1 MKPLESDSEH
11 RKPWSPPIFRW
22 AGSKRKLVPILLKHC
37 PSNYGRYIEPFA
49 GSACLFFALKPKKAI
64 LGDINEELLRA
75 YNTIRNHPKMVA
87 RAAKVIPN
95 SKEMYYKTRNTDPDM
110 LNPVD
115 RAARFVYLNRFC
127 FNGVYRVNKRG
138 QFNVPRGYRTG
149 QIQDESMFYHYS
161 LLLRAVEFHIGD
173 FEKCLQDTQK
183 NDFLY
188 LDPPYATNGRRR
200 AGEYGNNCFESKDI
214 IRLVK
219 ILKQIDK
226 IGARFLLSYAN
237 TSELANLL
245 PSWTCNKL
253 LIRRH
258 VAGFAKHR
266 VTVKEVI
273 ISNF

>member
-22 AGSKRKLVPILLKHC
+22 AGSKKKLVPILLKHC

-49 GSACLFFALKPKKAI
+49 GSACLFFALKPKKVI
-64 LGDINEELLRA
+64 LGDINEELLHA
-75 YNTIRNHPKMVA
+75 YNTIRNHPKIVA
-87 RAAKVIPN
+87 RAAKAIPN
-95 SKEMYYKTRNTDPDM
+95 SKVMYYKIRNTDPNI

-149 QIQDESMFYHYS
+149 QIQDESMFYRYS
-161 LLLRAVEFHIGD
+161 LLLRSVEFRIGD

-188 LDPPYATNGRRR
+188 LDPPYATNGHRRT
-200 AGEYGNNCFESKDI
+200 GEYGNNCFESKDI

-253 LIRRH
+253 LVRRH

-266 VTVKEVI
+266 VKVKEVI

>member
-37 PSNYGRYIEPFA
+37 PSSYGRYIEPFA

-75 YNTIRNHPKMVA
+75 YNTIRKHPKMVA

-95 SKEMYYKTRNTDPDM
+95 SKVMYYKIRNTDPNI

-115 RAARFVYLNRFC
+115 RAARFVFLNRFC

-149 QIQDESMFYHYS
+149 QIQDESMFYRYS
-161 LLLRAVEFHIGD
+161 LLLRSVGHLEWGHPLEGFCQA
-173 FEKCLQDTQK
+173 K
-183 NDFLY
+183 
-188 LDPPYATNGRRR
+188 
-200 AGEYGNNCFESKDI
+200 
-214 IRLVK
+214 K
-219 ILKQIDK
+219 IL
-226 IGARFLLSYAN
+226 LSKK
-237 TSELANLL
+237 S
-245 PSWTCNKL
+245 
-253 LIRRH
+253 
-258 VAGFAKHR
+258 
-266 VTVKEVI
+266 
-273 ISNF
+273 